1 MPRLSNSRRTF
12 ATPIKKSSCC
22 KIEARKND
30 PLELNELPSSEAIE
44 KEGKTPVFLRVALLI
59 CHPSLYVSVE
69 RLRSLNA
76 ELEEKSQSGELQIAA
91 ISSEYRNLLD
101 NKELNLPTFLSIS
114 VTIVENQDSPD
125 LERSVRLINNSNLSK
140 SLQPLSHRRCVA
152 DLSIFYSYLY
162 GNCSQEIKDIIPGPM
177 RRVRNTRQSSKDENK
192 LQAAFK
198 PSRENVRSTLSS
210 DLFSSQSTAVDSFN
224 QKGEQ
229 QQNSVSLGRAG
240 VSKFRR
246 YLALDLGRNGKQAKN
261 SRHQMKLCSISLAFS
276 DPPMFFPYPTNSELK
291 MIFEYELHVVY
302 LPELRHNP
310 VLCFVLAVDCA
321 ELFTAYKQKVDDN
334 DGGYTLLGV
343 LDNYDWEI
351 LTRISSQNSSVFQC
365 TVITGGLYCEAKR
378 TEEIFIH
385 HCINLTA
392 DNPLSQHTASAC
404 TSLPRSKKTVFIHE
418 LVIMNSRDWIL
429 GAMIN
434 YRSRRER
441 NDSSALVYGFYLE
454 QTSNQ
459 NEQKQDNFKQT
470 YGINVFKDPRKS
482 SGSPQISPSASF
494 QNDLLKKVEHQDELT
509 ALQDFQEQK
518 YSKLKEQYD
527 EEVSKLQSNLSFYEK
542 QTDSTNNEPNST
554 SLNEAFLASATEI
567 ENLKKELS
575 EKETSDGNKARTIQ
589 LQSRQL
595 NQTQSEK
602 NILENELLKIKEEHE
617 SLIKSNS
624 DLKAQIDSH
633 NQQVKVFDSQTV
645 STETDETL
653 NNLQEKEA
661 LIKSAQKKAESMQQD
676 IEKWM
681 NSHDVME
688 HQNNQLLIENEALLK
703 EHHAFQLKIEDC
715 KLEIKT
721 LQTENGSILKNLE
734 ELDSQH
740 ESAIEQILS
749 SKSAL
754 VEQNKVLQEKLQS
767 YEAKYDEKQYSQEII
782 LSNLFPLTLLEERLD
797 SKLVEKIMC
806 KSDEVTYESVI
817 DVLSA
822 LNDENLA
829 LQNGRDSKLSENENR
844 INHIAATEMR
854 KDDVDLIQSTDFID
868 EVAEDKCRE
877 IDNLKEENKILE
889 TTLASVRSQ
898 IENISTVEQKKE
910 DFVNTVKNSETE
922 VNRLKIVE
930 REKQEILSQFA
941 LLQSEYKS
949 TCDTLNELESSNQ
962 QSSKLQDEIVE
973 LRIASSKYVEAS
985 DEVESL
991 KSDLQVYLKQ
1001 IQTLN
1006 IQYNESE
1013 KECKSLRMKLKEYI
1027 PSEILSSDCQKF
1039 DSFSKSIEDELTA
1052 DDESC
1057 RIVSQVSDGS
1067 SGGSD
1072 FEIVGKDDGSDHSSS
1087 SKEFEK
1093 VVEEKE
1099 SNDISED
1106 ISELI
1111 LQKDNE
1117 IKELQEKILQMSQ
1130 QLLDC
1135 QSPSADNSSRFEGST
1150 LEEEVKNLKFE
1161 KEQILSVMNEKL
1173 KECSSLK
1180 GENHQLMN
1188 IISAEKQAMG
1198 KLLKDNEDLIKMQ
1211 NECGDPELTKEAIQ
1225 NLSRL
1230 VRDKDLE
1237 IEALCKKNNVLTEM
1251 YQTHSAAENENQIK
1265 SLLEEKEVLMKERNA
1280 YKSDREQILNA
1291 LHQKHQESVNYHSE
1305 LQKVQGLLS
1314 EVNKTYDNLE
1324 MKHKSMCEQ
1333 YEGKQKTLLD
1343 VQNEL
1348 IVLKQRLSFM
1358 EQEQFDLKSN
1368 YSSLL
1373 EKDKTDDDIVK
1384 IEKKQ
1389 WSNKNEECYNLKKLV
1404 NDQEKMMSE
1413 KDLMI
1418 HSKSMKI
1425 KEFEEISTKKN
1436 DEIQLLNVNQS
1447 NANLQIKD
1455 LQEELTSARSQ
1466 NATVDSS
1473 VDEIR
1478 SECNMM
1484 KEMTTKL
1491 TMTVKE
1497 KEFEV
1502 QSLNTKLS
1510 TLTKLLEEKSSAD
1523 ENLAKLLKDNETIRN
1538 QAQTLQHER
1547 DQAMLALYQ
1556 CKQQI
1561 DVLQNQISVIS
1572 DRESKLMKELER
1584 LRAHLVQVEESYT
1597 KEAIHAEEREKE
1609 LRNRLAVADE
1619 KAHSSSNSFHTV
1631 NHQATLQVESL
1642 KEQLHSLADQRDN
1655 GLLQLS
1661 NSDSQIQQLNTS
1673 LNNLQLVL
1681 EQFQQEKFRDIEIV
1695 KKQMNNMIQEE
1706 KVKVTELTKE
1716 IDIKEARLKEAV
1728 EALSAASRLSEQLDK
1743 KEEAIHALKDEEN
1756 SGKNHRQ
1763 MAHNG
1768 SARQKW
1774 NHVLSKILFA
1784 NIVILEMAFE
1794 NGNNLIDVDCNSL
1807 RVSITSGTVI
1817 RKNDEHEKAMKQIQ
1831 AFVSNN
1837 GGKVDKTIMKSLV
1850 LGYFSTP
1857 QDKRQEVVR
1866 LLASV
1871 LDFNQQ
1877 EVQKVGL
1884 DHSKKNS
1891 WLAWLSRAEVTNEKH
1906 STSSEKSSDNN
1917 VRNET

>member
-1 MPRLSNSRRTF
+1 MRLIDLCIVSGIRDS
-12 ATPIKKSSCC
+12 
-22 KIEARKND
+22 
-30 PLELNELPSSEAIE
+30 PLLQLPSSDN
-44 KEGKTPVFLRVALLI
+44 
-59 CHPSLYVSVE
+59 SVE

-101 NKELNLPTFLSIS
+101 NKEGELNLLKKQWNELQNRHQQVTSGGTHGFDNAFSSTSANESAIS
-114 VTIVENQDSPD
+114 D
-125 LERSVRLINNSNLSK
+125 
-140 SLQPLSHRRCVA
+140 
-152 DLSIFYSYLY
+152 
-162 GNCSQEIKDIIPGPM
+162 DIIYQSDYFDFHDVINVGPNIN
-177 RRVRNTRQSSKDENK
+177 R
-192 LQAAFK
+192 

-224 QKGEQ
+224 QKAGLCMQ
-229 QQNSVSLGRAG
+229 IGRVG
-240 VSKFRR
+240 DKC
-246 YLALDLGRNGKQAKN
+246 
-261 SRHQMKLCSISLAFS
+261 H
-276 DPPMFFPYPTNSELK
+276 PP
-291 MIFEYELHVVY
+291 VV
-302 LPELRHNP
+302 
-310 VLCFVLAVDCA
+310 
-321 ELFTAYKQKVDDN
+321 
-334 DGGYTLLGV
+334 G
-343 LDNYDWEI
+343 
-351 LTRISSQNSSVFQC
+351 
-365 TVITGGLYCEAKR
+365 
-378 TEEIFIH
+378 
-385 HCINLTA
+385 
-392 DNPLSQHTASAC
+392 
-404 TSLPRSKKTVFIHE
+404 SKKTVFIHE
-418 LVIMNSRDWIL
+418 LFIMNSRDWIL
-429 GAMIN
+429 GAISTTDREEKEMI
-434 YRSRRER
+434 
-441 NDSSALVYGFYLE
+441 
-454 QTSNQ
+454 Q
-459 NEQKQDNFKQT
+459 
-470 YGINVFKDPRKS
+470 

-494 QNDLLKKVEHQDELT
+494 QNDLLKKVEELELKLCHEVDQHQDELT

-602 NILENELLKIKEEHE
+602 NILENKLLKIKEEHE

-633 NQQVKVFDSQTV
+633 NQQVHDNATVVENKWTNTDEVKVFDSQTV

-676 IEKWM
+676 VEKWM

-754 VEQNKVLQEKLQS
+754 VEQNKVLEEKLQS
-767 YEAKYDEKQYSQEII
+767 YEAKYDEKRYSQEIM

-797 SKLVEKIMC
+797 SKLVEKIMF

-817 DVLSA
+817 NVLSA

-844 INHIAATEMR
+844 IDHIAAKEMR
-854 KDDVDLIQSTDFID
+854 KDNVDLIQSTDFID

-877 IDNLKEENKILE
+877 IDNLKKENEILE

-898 IENISTVEQKKE
+898 IENISTVEQKRE
-910 DFVNTVKNSETE
+910 DFVDTVKNSETE

-1001 IQTLN
+1001 IQTLS

-1013 KECKSLRMKLKEYI
+1013 KECKSLRLKLKEYI

-1111 LQKDNE
+1111 LQKNNE

-1135 QSPSADNSSRFEGST
+1135 QSPSADNSSSFEGST

-1237 IEALCKKNNVLTEM
+1237 IEALCEKNNVLTEM

-1333 YEGKQKTLLD
+1333 YEGKQKTLMD

-1389 WSNKNEECYNLKKLV
+1389 WSNKNEECYTLKKLV

-1743 KEEAIHALKDEEN
+1743 KEEAIHALKDEGLKEVQFFSQKTQQEYIN
-1756 SGKNHRQ
+1756 FPSLKQ
-1763 MAHNG
+1763 MNDDLRLFFDIKFIRKAM
-1768 SARQKW
+1768 K
-1774 NHVLSKILFA
+1774 HVLSKILFA

-1807 RVSITSGTVI
+1807 RVSITSVI

-1917 VRNET
+1917 SFSEAFVQFLQMESQPQIHVKLPAEQMAQELTQKSKNLGKEPTHIKPLRINPFTASVAQMSPTQKTPSSHLLMKPISASLPTFTPIPVSESTTTNFLKDVLKQE

>member
-1 MPRLSNSRRTF
+1 MRLIDLCIVSGIRDS
-12 ATPIKKSSCC
+12 
-22 KIEARKND
+22 
-30 PLELNELPSSEAIE
+30 PLLQLPSSDN
-44 KEGKTPVFLRVALLI
+44 
-59 CHPSLYVSVE
+59 SVE

-101 NKELNLPTFLSIS
+101 NKEGELNLLKKQWNELQNRHQQVTSGGTHGFDNAFSSTSANESAIS
-114 VTIVENQDSPD
+114 D
-125 LERSVRLINNSNLSK
+125 
-140 SLQPLSHRRCVA
+140 
-152 DLSIFYSYLY
+152 
-162 GNCSQEIKDIIPGPM
+162 DIIYQSDYFDFHDVINVGPNIN
-177 RRVRNTRQSSKDENK
+177 R
-192 LQAAFK
+192 

-224 QKGEQ
+224 QKAGLCMQ
-229 QQNSVSLGRAG
+229 IGRVG
-240 VSKFRR
+240 DKC
-246 YLALDLGRNGKQAKN
+246 
-261 SRHQMKLCSISLAFS
+261 H
-276 DPPMFFPYPTNSELK
+276 PP
-291 MIFEYELHVVY
+291 VV
-302 LPELRHNP
+302 
-310 VLCFVLAVDCA
+310 
-321 ELFTAYKQKVDDN
+321 
-334 DGGYTLLGV
+334 G
-343 LDNYDWEI
+343 
-351 LTRISSQNSSVFQC
+351 
-365 TVITGGLYCEAKR
+365 
-378 TEEIFIH
+378 
-385 HCINLTA
+385 
-392 DNPLSQHTASAC
+392 
-404 TSLPRSKKTVFIHE
+404 SKKTVFIHE
-418 LVIMNSRDWIL
+418 LFIMNSRDWIL
-429 GAMIN
+429 GAISTTDREEKEMI
-434 YRSRRER
+434 
-441 NDSSALVYGFYLE
+441 
-454 QTSNQ
+454 Q
-459 NEQKQDNFKQT
+459 
-470 YGINVFKDPRKS
+470 

-494 QNDLLKKVEHQDELT
+494 QNDLLKKVEELELKLCHEVDQHQDELT

-602 NILENELLKIKEEHE
+602 NILENKLLKIKEEHE

-633 NQQVKVFDSQTV
+633 NQQVHDNATVVENKWTNTDEVKVFDSQTV

-676 IEKWM
+676 VEKWM

-754 VEQNKVLQEKLQS
+754 VEQNKVLEEKLQS
-767 YEAKYDEKQYSQEII
+767 YEAKYDEKRYSQEIM

-797 SKLVEKIMC
+797 SKLVEKIMF

-817 DVLSA
+817 NVLSA

-844 INHIAATEMR
+844 IDHIAAKEMR
-854 KDDVDLIQSTDFID
+854 KDNVDLIQSTDFID

-877 IDNLKEENKILE
+877 IDNLKKENEILE

-898 IENISTVEQKKE
+898 IENISTVEQKRE
-910 DFVNTVKNSETE
+910 DFVDTVKNSETE

-1001 IQTLN
+1001 IQTLS

-1013 KECKSLRMKLKEYI
+1013 KECKSLRLKLKEYI

-1111 LQKDNE
+1111 LQKNNE

-1135 QSPSADNSSRFEGST
+1135 QSPSADNSSSFEGST

-1237 IEALCKKNNVLTEM
+1237 IEALCEKNNVLTEM

-1333 YEGKQKTLLD
+1333 YEGKQKTLMD

-1389 WSNKNEECYNLKKLV
+1389 WSNKNEECYTLKKLV

-1743 KEEAIHALKDEEN
+1743 KEEAIHALKDE
-1756 SGKNHRQ
+1756 
-1763 MAHNG
+1763 
-1768 SARQKW
+1768 
-1774 NHVLSKILFA
+1774 
-1784 NIVILEMAFE
+1784 
-1794 NGNNLIDVDCNSL
+1794 
-1807 RVSITSGTVI
+1807 VI

-1917 VRNET
+1917 SFSEAFVQFLQMESQPQIHVKLPAEQMAQELTQKSKNLGKEPTHIKPLRINPFTASVAQMSPTQKTPSSHLLMKPISASLPTFTPIPVSESTTTNFLKDVLKQE